1 MRKSIITKDLEKI
14 SISFADITNIPLFV
28 ELPNKEISSV
38 SKNVYTLDSLR
49 CRLIDLCTIF
59 DRINKKQ
66 IDKYIDLKGV
76 QGSKTSLIYALKKI
90 NLKQHDEI
98 NQLEKKLDI
107 LYLLRDFYTHGKNKN
122 IKDAYSFLDIK
133 ESDQYAYHFIWRKV
147 ELLFIDILKDLT
159 NLLNY
164 DVKELKQEQIKEKLI
179 SDLGNMFCRS
189 NSYLLKEKKKYITL
203 LLHED
208 YIIDTQLAKTFGIEI
223 DILRKELLDLF
234 PEIIEIHYVDLE
246 STKISIN
253 SELKQLIINYYQEL
267 ENEE

>member
-1 MRKSIITKDLEKI
+1 MPRSYRHIQEY
-14 SISFADITNIPLFV
+14 
-28 ELPNKEISSV
+28 EKEIS
-38 SKNVYTLDSLR
+38 
-49 CRLIDLCTIF
+49 
-59 DRINKKQ
+59 
-66 IDKYIDLKGV
+66 
-76 QGSKTSLIYALKKI
+76 
-90 NLKQHDEI
+90 
-98 NQLEKKLDI
+98 
-107 LYLLRDFYTHGKNKN
+107 
-122 IKDAYSFLDIK
+122 
-133 ESDQYAYHFIWRKV
+133 
-147 ELLFIDILKDLT
+147 
-159 NLLNY
+159 
-164 DVKELKQEQIKEKLI
+164 ELKEKGYTNREIGEKLGFSKEQIKEKSI
-179 SDLGNMFCRS
+179 SDLGNMFCRT